1 MSDCPVCGAHQ
12 PLEQQALAGEVIPQP
27 ADGDYLTRQR
37 RTEDILARIER
48 SADAL
53 YAAQYAAMA
62 AMFLTKASR

>member
-1 MSDCPVCGAHQ
+1 MADCPVCGAHQ
-12 PLEQQALAGEVIPQP
+12 PLEQQALAGELVTQLP
-27 ADGDYLTRQR
+27 DGDYLARQR

-48 SADAL
+48 STDAL

>member
-27 ADGDYLTRQR
+27 ADGDYLARQR

-48 SADAL
+48 STDAL